1 MEQKYLI
8 SLTTYIYISS
18 SCTAVVVT
26 VGPASSEPLKVITG
40 IEYPAHIATG
50 RNGEIVVASYM
61 GHKVHVYDL
70 DCKLLQ
76 TFGSNGF
83 MDGQFMCPSGI
94 AVDHHN
100 RIFVSSMSKVDVF
113 TMEGQFLTAV
123 GHSGN
128 GPLEFTNAADIAVN
142 KAGNVYVADAQN
154 NRIQVLNSDLT
165 YRTSFSEA
173 CKVLGSG
180 HLNQPQA
187 IAINSEGNI
196 YVADMMNHAVQA
208 FTPDGKFIL
217 KFGKYG
223 PATTPGAICSP
234 MAITT
239 DGEDNVYVG
248 SATGTISIF
257 DKEGNFLRQFGSY
270 GSELG
275 QFNQIKGMH
284 VDQKGHLYVCEWTSN
299 RIQIFQGSPSMEKSK
314 ERNSVS
320 EELSTKT
327 HDLSKPAYLIGPSS
341 SLPLKVLSGIEQSSG
356 IAVAKNGEV
365 IVASWSK
372 HKVFIYSSKE
382 DNYQLIAEVGG
393 EGSLDG
399 KFLYPSGVAVTP
411 DNHILVTSHN
421 KLQWF
426 TMEGNLVH
434 AVGGLGRDKMEFDSP
449 TDVAVGNGGR
459 IYVLDSKN
467 KRVQILNGDGSYCG
481 CFSFP
486 HLTSEKDD
494 PPSALAINSE
504 GSIYFADSKKNCV
517 HVFSSSG
524 EPLFKFGKSGSWIER
539 GTLTSPL
546 AIAIDTEDNVFVGSV
561 MIVSIFDKCGS
572 FIRAFGGPGNDPGQF
587 QLIKGLHIDRNGYLY
602 VSEFSNNRVQIFE
615 GSEASKSSKISEDA
629 SDESIPT
636 AFSHKPAYMIGP
648 KSTSP
653 IKVLSNI
660 NGSSGV
666 AEGKNGEVVVAS
678 KNEHKVFI
686 YNPKDDYEKVV
697 EVGGKGDLDGKFS
710 YPSGI
715 AVTQDNLVLVT
726 SDDKLQWFTMEGK
739 LVYAVGGRGTEEMK
753 FSNPTDV
760 AVGKNEKVYV
770 IDSNNKRVQILNG
783 DGTYCSY
790 FGFPHLTQKKDD
802 APTALAINSEGN
814 LYFVDS
820 RNNCVHVFSS
830 IGEPLFKFGKS
841 GSWIERG
848 TLNHPTAIAID
859 AEDDVFVGDNFKI
872 SIFDKAG
879 SFIRAFGERGTQPGQ
894 FDGIKGMHVGKRGYL
909 YISEC
914 SNNRVQ
920 ILEVNQSSKEHE
932 VPDTCTTILSRR
944 PAYTI
949 GPTSDMPVK
958 ILSNIMEPWG
968 ITTAPNNDVFIVSK
982 RGKKVLVYNSH
993 DYELKEEIGKIFW
1006 EFSRDNEIVDPAGIA
1021 ICEDG
1026 CLLINL
1032 KNQLVKITMSGDVI
1046 ASVGKK
1052 GRRGKSDNELDSPNG
1067 IAVRRN
1073 DGRVYV
1079 VDKGNSRIQIF
1090 NADLSYNSTCQ
1101 LPDGQGRSD
1110 FEKVAVNSQ
1119 GNIYVTDN
1127 RNSCVHVF
1135 DCNGKFLFSFG
1146 KKGSSRDRGTIS
1158 SPVAIAID
1166 HEDYVYISGS
1176 NIGVSIFDREGCFVR
1191 AFGIRG
1197 DEPGEFRDI
1206 KAMHIDHKG
1215 NLYVCE
1221 KSNRVQ
1227 IFAGI
1232 KSQEQGEIDRV
1243 TFLEQEETKLT
1254 ATLPGKVLSKIIQS
1268 PRGIAEGKNG
1278 EIVVASSSDHKVFV
1292 CNHDHTL
1299 MVQFGDKGELD
1310 GHFITPTGVAVTP
1323 DDYILVSSHDKL
1335 QWFTMKGQLVY
1346 AVGSSGKNEMEFNHP
1361 VSIAIDKDGKIY
1373 VLDKDNKRV
1382 QILNGNGTYHSSFNL
1397 KVDHP
1402 PEALAINSEGKIFF
1416 ADTRNNCIQIFSSE
1430 GEYLSKFNSMGP
1442 REIALP
1448 TAIAVNTEDD
1458 VYVGTAS
1465 GIIAVFDKVGHF
1477 THAFRGS
1484 GDTSGKFNVIKG
1496 LHVGRSGCVYISDFS
1511 NSQVRV
1517 LGESTATSESNL
1529 SLPPKV
1535 LPYRPVYTVGPVS
1548 PLPVKI
1554 LSGIKRPSG
1563 IVTGPNGEIFIVSYM
1578 DNKILIYHS
1587 TDSQPHLQITEIK
1600 NPRDPRNVRDKR
1612 ISNPF
1617 GLAFTTDGYLLVSF
1631 QHQLVKM
1638 AMDGTVVAFF
1648 GNEKNRNGR
1657 EVNELN
1663 DPGGIAVRKDGRIY
1677 LVDRGNHRIQVL
1689 ESSLEY
1695 TNSYFNPDSQER
1707 SSEYLECAALNSAG
1721 DLYVTD
1727 RRNCNIQVFNHNG
1740 KFLFTFGKSASR
1752 REYKRGRLYNPHA
1765 IAIDREDFVY
1775 VGGDDGIVSIFDK
1788 KGNFVRSFGGSGN
1801 QPGQFGYIRGMHID
1815 SQGQLYICEWETNN
1829 RVQVFQ
1835 GQYQ

>member
-1 MEQKYLI
+1 M
-8 SLTTYIYISS
+8 
-18 SCTAVVVT
+18 
-26 VGPASSEPLKVITG
+26 ITG

-50 RNGEIVVASYM
+50 RNGEIVVASYT

-70 DCKLLQ
+70 DCQLLH

-94 AVDHHN
+94 AVDCHN

-123 GHSGN
+123 GQQGN

-142 KAGNVYVADAQN
+142 KAGDVYIADAQN

-180 HLNQPQA
+180 CLNQPQA
-187 IAINSEGNI
+187 IAINREGNI

-208 FTPDGKFIL
+208 FTSDGKFLL

-234 MAITT
+234 MAIAT
-239 DGEDNVYVG
+239 DREDNVYVG
-248 SATGTISIF
+248 SATGNISIF
-257 DKEGNFLRQFGSY
+257 DKQGNFLRQFGSY

-284 VDQKGHLYVCEWTSN
+284 VDRKGHLYVCEWTSN
-299 RIQIFQGSPSMEKSK
+299 RIQIFQGSPSMEESEE
-314 ERNSVS
+314 ERDSVS
-320 EELSTKT
+320 EELSAKT
-327 HDLSKPAYLIGPSS
+327 HELSKLAYLIGPSS
-341 SLPLKVLSGIEQSSG
+341 SLPFKVLSGIKRSSG

-372 HKVFIYSSKE
+372 HKVFIYSSKKS
-382 DNYQLIAEVGG
+382 NYQLIAEVGG
-393 EGSLDG
+393 EGNLDG
-399 KFLYPSGVAVTP
+399 KLLYPSGVAVTP

-434 AVGGLGRDKMEFDSP
+434 AVGGLGKDKMEFDNP
-449 TDVAVGNGGR
+449 TDVAVGDDGR
-459 IYVLDSKN
+459 IYVLDSNN
-467 KRVQILNGDGSYCG
+467 KRVQILNGDASYCG

-486 HLTSEKDD
+486 HLTSEKVD

-504 GSIYFADSKKNCV
+504 GSIYFAHSKNNCV

-524 EPLFKFGKSGSWIER
+524 EPLFKFGKSGAWIER
-539 GTLTSPL
+539 GTLTSPF

-561 MIVSIFDKCGS
+561 MIVSIFDKYGS
-572 FIRAFGGPGNDPGQF
+572 FIRAFGGPGSNPGQF
-587 QLIKGLHIDRNGYLY
+587 NLIKGLHIDKNGYLY
-602 VSEFSNNRVQIFE
+602 VSEFSNDRVQIFE
-615 GSEASKSSKISEDA
+615 GSEPSKSSKIS
-629 SDESIPT
+629 DESIPT
-636 AFSHKPAYMIGP
+636 VFSRKPAYMIGP
-648 KSTSP
+648 RSTSP
-653 IKVLSNI
+653 IRVLAAI
-660 NGSSGV
+660 NGSGGI

-678 KNEHKVFI
+678 QKEHKVFI
-686 YNPKDDYEKVV
+686 YNPKDDYKKVT

-710 YPSGI
+710 YPSGV

-760 AVGKNEKVYV
+760 AVGKNEQIYV
-770 IDSNNKRVQILNG
+770 LDSNNKRVQILNG
-783 DGTYCSY
+783 DGTYSSY
-790 FGFPHLTQKKDD
+790 FGFPHLTQKNDD
-802 APTALAINSEGN
+802 PPSALAINSEGN

-820 RNNCVHVFSS
+820 GNDCVHVFSS
-830 IGEPLFKFGKS
+830 SGEPLFKFGKS

-848 TLNHPTAIAID
+848 TLNCPAAIAID
-859 AEDDVFVGDNFKI
+859 TEDNVFVGDNFKI
-872 SIFDKAG
+872 SIFDKSG
-879 SFIRAFGERGTQPGQ
+879 SFIRAFGEWGTHPGQ
-894 FDGIKGMHVGKRGYL
+894 FDEIKGMHVGKSGYL

-920 ILEVNQSSKEHE
+920 IFEVNQSSTEHE
-932 VPDTCTTILSRR
+932 VADKCITILSSRR

-958 ILSNIMEPWG
+958 ILSNIMEPSG
-968 ITTAPNNDVFIVSK
+968 ITTALNNDVFVVSK
-982 RGKKVLVYNSH
+982 KEKKVLVYNGH
-993 DYELKEEIGKIFW
+993 DYEFKEQIGKIFW
-1006 EFSRDNEIVDPAGIA
+1006 EFSRDNEIVDPVGIA

-1052 GRRGKSDNELDSPNG
+1052 GRRGKCDNELDSPNG

-1073 DGRVYV
+1073 DGRIYV

-1090 NADLSYNSTCQ
+1090 NADLSYNSTCH
-1101 LPDGQGRSD
+1101 LPDSQGRSD
-1110 FEKVAVNSQ
+1110 LEKVAVNSQ
-1119 GNIYVTDN
+1119 GNVYVTDN

-1135 DCNGKFLFSFG
+1135 DCSGKFLFSFG
-1146 KKGSSRDRGTIS
+1146 KKGSSSDRGIIS

-1232 KSQEQGEIDRV
+1232 KSQEQGGIDRV
-1243 TFLEQEETKLT
+1243 AFLEQEEAKLD
-1254 ATLPGKVLSKIIQS
+1254 ATLPRKVLPNIIQL
-1268 PRGIAEGKNG
+1268 PHGIAEGKNG

-1292 CNHDHTL
+1292 YNHDHTL
-1299 MVQFGDKGELD
+1299 MAQFGDKGELD
-1310 GHFITPTGVAVTP
+1310 GHFISPTGVAVTP
-1323 DDYILVSSHDKL
+1323 DNYILVSSHDKL

-1346 AVGSSGKNEMEFNHP
+1346 AVGSSGKKDMEFNHP
-1361 VSIAIDKDGKIY
+1361 DSIAIDKDGKIY
-1373 VLDKDNKRV
+1373 VLDKHNKRV
-1382 QILNGNGTYHSSFNL
+1382 QILNGNGTYHSSFSL

-1402 PEALAINSEGKIFF
+1402 PDALAINSEGNIFF
-1416 ADTRNNCIQIFSSE
+1416 ADARNSCIQIFSSE
-1430 GEYLSKFNSMGP
+1430 GEYLSKFNSMG
-1442 REIALP
+1442 RSELALP
-1448 TAIAVNTEDD
+1448 TAIAVNAEDV

-1465 GIIAVFDKVGHF
+1465 GIVAVFDKVGHF
-1477 THAFRGS
+1477 IHAFRGS
-1484 GDTSGKFNVIKG
+1484 GDAPGTFNVIKG
-1496 LHVGRSGCVYISDFS
+1496 LHVGQSGCVYISDIS
-1511 NSQVRV
+1511 NSRVQV
-1517 LGESTATSESNL
+1517 LGQSTPNSRSI
-1529 SLPPKV
+1529 SSPPPTKV

-1563 IVTGPNGEIFIVSYM
+1563 IVTGPNGEIFIASYT
-1578 DNKILIYHS
+1578 DNKILIYCS
-1587 TDSQPHLQITEIK
+1587 ADSQPHIQITEIK

-1638 AMDGTVVAFF
+1638 AVDGTVVAFF
-1648 GNEKNRNGR
+1648 GNEKNRNGK
-1657 EVNELN
+1657 EVNELDN
-1663 DPGGIAVRKDGRIY
+1663 PGGIAVRKDGQIY
-1677 LVDRGNHRIQVL
+1677 IVDRGNHRIQVL
-1689 ESSLEY
+1689 QSSLEY
-1695 TNSYFNPDSQER
+1695 TTSYSNPDSQER

-1727 RRNCNIQVFNHNG
+1727 RRNCNIQVFNRNG
-1740 KFLFTFGKSASR
+1740 KFLFTFGKSTSR
-1752 REYKRGRLYNPHA
+1752 RQYKRGGLYDPHA

-1788 KGNFVRSFGGSGN
+1788 EGNFVRSFGGSGN
-1801 QPGQFGYIRGMHID
+1801 QPGQFGHIRGMHID
-1815 SQGQLYICEWETNN
+1815 SQGQLYVCDWETNQ
-1829 RVQVFQ
+1829 VQVFQ